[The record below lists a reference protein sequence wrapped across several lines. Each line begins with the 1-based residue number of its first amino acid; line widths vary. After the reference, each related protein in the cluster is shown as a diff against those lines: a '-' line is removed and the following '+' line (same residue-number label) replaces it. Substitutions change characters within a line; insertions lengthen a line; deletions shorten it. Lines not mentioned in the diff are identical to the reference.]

1 MDAHPERLS
10 LEALFEDYLRLMPEY
25 QGVELAQLQL
35 QRALFFFP
43 SYRQSTAV
51 AFESHSASW
60 R

>member
-35 QRALFFFP
+35 QRALFGFS
-43 SYRQSTAV
+43 SYRHPLRSP
-51 AFESHSASW
+51 
-60 R
+60 